1 VEDWQYGGDKSG
13 LKGSSVI
20 VKFLLLHTFE
30 GVLLNIQKMYIVEK
44 DLKT

>member
-1 VEDWQYGGDKSG
+1 M
-13 LKGSSVI
+13 I

-30 GVLLNIQKMYIVEK
+30 GALLNIQKMYIVEK